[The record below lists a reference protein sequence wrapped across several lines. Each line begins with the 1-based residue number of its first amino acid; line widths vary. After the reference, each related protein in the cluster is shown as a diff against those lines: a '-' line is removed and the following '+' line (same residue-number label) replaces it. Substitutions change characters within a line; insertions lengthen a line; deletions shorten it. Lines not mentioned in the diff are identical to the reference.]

1 MNQSYC
7 FKQLLVA
14 VGAVSLLSG
23 AAPLFAADEQ
33 ANGPALEEIV
43 VTAQKRQESLET
55 VPIAATVYT
64 SETRDLVAWR
74 ACRI

>member
-23 AAPLFAADEQ
+23 AAPVFAADDTS
-33 ANGPALEEIV
+33 GPALEEIV

-64 SETRDLVAWR
+64 SETRDLRSESVV
-74 ACRI
+74 